1 MYIGNNETIHQPC
14 HHDSPRPPS
23 HPSLFGFRAGQAFGF
38 RDAPKGVSQLAESPH
53 GMKSAGDDPISTFKL
68 KFIGVSHN

>member
-1 MYIGNNETIHQPC
+1 MKPSTSHVIMTPQ
-14 HHDSPRPPS
+14 DPPAIQVCLVS
-23 HPSLFGFRAGQAFGF
+23 EPARRLGFGTLRRECPSW
-38 RDAPKGVSQLAESPH
+38 AESPH